1 MNYFTIKVETH
12 NRICKSTRQSAIVSH
27 SQCNN
32 DVVEDVILQSWDIC
46 TKMASK
52 STHYLDLVE
61 IPIHFESISK
71 VEGAFFDLQNFQM
84 FTVHRG
90 NTDVKVKGLKEDDN
104 FKMTIPPKGPVLSIK
119 FSGGDQ
125 KILSI
130 QRKKTHVEFVNVFAS
145 HNQEVILP
153 VKPSGVS
160 EVISFHWLFKNEYV
174 VLVMTSGIEI
184 YQFLAHRLQFRHLKS
199 YSINVAWAH
208 YFPNELILLVC
219 AKSSNVIHPFQFR
232 RGISPPVM
240 RLPKFE
246 VDVPTVRGLKQQLS
260 EQDVSLAKLYK
271 AIYVCVVRNNPQSQ
285 MQDAEVLLYHLV
297 PDSTA
302 KMMHVLVMHCS
313 GRFMISVEDNI
324 VIVHHQL
331 SKTSM
336 IFDIALGG
344 EKRGSLFRHYPVL
357 APLPIAPCK
366 LTLPPSG
373 NSNTDR
379 SSPKQSRVVHPE
391 MYSSKWVPFAPN
403 VIVDAQYGVMWQVK
417 LKLEAISTMITS
429 KDRAIDF
436 LLFRKDGRDVILSIC
451 CEALEPGQ
459 QYPLNVVSSIFDR
472 LNVACKVVSSTAH
485 AQEQLPLKAERLV
498 IDQKQVYTKVFAPFI
513 DRKDLPYKF
522 LVATVVEYIRSLH
535 KLHIPVEHFLYELVI
550 NLLIENKCFYQLHQ
564 FLQYHVISDSRP
576 LACLLLSRELVYP
589 PAQQLALDMF
599 KRLSE
604 TDSDIIDILLSSGQ
618 LLTALRFV
626 KSVGKVDTVSARQF
640 LEAAANE
647 GDKMLFNAVYK
658 FFEERNIRLRKSP
671 EFPHGE
677 DCKQYEVLYRKWF
690 GSYE

>member
-1 MNYFTIKVETH
+1 M
-12 NRICKSTRQSAIVSH
+12 
-27 SQCNN
+27 
-32 DVVEDVILQSWDIC
+32 
-46 TKMASK
+46 SK
-52 STHYLDLVE
+52 SAHYLDLEE
-61 IPIHFESISK
+61 IPIRFESINK
-71 VEGAFFDLQNFQM
+71 VEGAFFDLHNFQM

-119 FSGGDQ
+119 FSGGEQ

-130 QRKKTHVEFVNVFAS
+130 QRKKTYVEFVNVFAS
-145 HNQEVILP
+145 HNQEVVLP
-153 VKPSGVS
+153 VKSSGGS
-160 EVISFHWLFKNEYV
+160 EVVSFHWLFKNEYLILILTTGV
-174 VLVMTSGIEI
+174 EI
-184 YQFLAHRLQFRHLKS
+184 YQFQAHRLQFRYLKG
-199 YSINVAWAH
+199 YSINIAWAH
-208 YFPNELILLVC
+208 YYPDELTLLVC
-219 AKSSNVIHPFQFR
+219 AKSSNILHPFQFKK
-232 RGISPPVM
+232 GITPPVM
-240 RLPKFE
+240 KLPKFE
-246 VDVPTVRGLKQQLS
+246 VDIPTVRGLKPQLS

-271 AIYVCVVRNNPQSQ
+271 AIYVCVVRNSPQGQ
-285 MQDAEVLLYHLV
+285 QQDAEVLLYHLV
-297 PDSTA
+297 PDGTA
-302 KMMHVLVMHCS
+302 KMMHVLMMHCS
-313 GRFMISVEDNI
+313 GRFMISVVDNI
-324 VIVHHQL
+324 VVVHHQL

-336 IFDIALGG
+336 IFDIAFNG
-344 EKRGSLFRHYPVL
+344 EKKGSLLRHYPVL
-357 APLPIAPCK
+357 APLPITPCT
-366 LTLPPSG
+366 LTLPPTK
-373 NSNTDR
+373 NSSDKST
-379 SSPKQSRVVHPE
+379 STLQQPQVIHPE

-403 VIVDAQYGVMWQVK
+403 VIVDAQYGVMWWVK
-417 LKLEAISTMITS
+417 LKLEAISTMISS
-429 KDRAIDF
+429 KDKAVDF
-436 LLFRKDGRDVILSIC
+436 LLCRKDGRDVILSIC

-472 LNVACKVVSSTAH
+472 LNVAYKIAASTAH
-485 AQEQLPLKAERLV
+485 TQDQLPLKAERLV
-498 IDQKQVYTKVFAPFI
+498 IDQKQIYTKVFVPFI

-599 KRLSE
+599 KRLSDS
-604 TDSDIIDILLSSGQ
+604 DSDIIDILLSSGQ
-618 LLTALRFV
+618 ILTALRFV

-647 GDKMLFNAVYK
+647 GDKMLFNAVFK
-658 FFEERNIRLRKSP
+658 FFEERNIRLRKNA

-677 DCKQYEVLYRKWF
+677 DCRQYEMLYRKWF

>member
-1 MNYFTIKVETH
+1 M
-12 NRICKSTRQSAIVSH
+12 S
-27 SQCNN
+27 
-32 DVVEDVILQSWDIC
+32 
-46 TKMASK
+46 SK
-52 STHYLDLVE
+52 SGHYLELEE
-61 IPIHFESISK
+61 IPIRFESINR
-71 VEGAFFDLQNFQM
+71 VEGAFFDLHNFQM

-90 NTDVKVKGLKEDDN
+90 NTDVKVKGLSEDDN

-130 QRKKTHVEFVNVFAS
+130 QRKKAHVEFVNVFAS
-145 HNQEVILP
+145 HNQEVVLP
-153 VKPSGVS
+153 VKSSGGS
-160 EVISFHWLFKNEYV
+160 EVISFHWLFKNEYLILILTTGV
-174 VLVMTSGIEI
+174 EI
-184 YQFLAHRLQFRHLKS
+184 YQFTAHRLQFRYLKG
-199 YSINVAWAH
+199 YSINVAWAQ
-208 YFPNELILLVC
+208 YFPQELTLLVC
-219 AKSSNVIHPFQFR
+219 AKSSNIIHPFLFR
-232 RGISPPVM
+232 KGISPPVM
-240 RLPKFE
+240 RMAKFE
-246 VDVPTVRGLKQQLS
+246 VDMPTARGLKPQLS

-271 AIYVCVVRNNPQSQ
+271 ATYVCVVRNSSQGQ
-285 MQDAEVLLYHLV
+285 MQDAEVLLYHLTS
-297 PDSTA
+297 DGAA
-302 KMMHVLVMHCS
+302 KLMHILMLHCS
-313 GRFMISVEDNI
+313 GRFKISIVDNI
-324 VIVHHQL
+324 VVVHHQV

-336 IFDIALGG
+336 IFDIAYSAD
-344 EKRGSLFRHYPVL
+344 KKGSIFRHYPVL
-357 APLPIAPCK
+357 APLPISPCT
-366 LTLPPSG
+366 LTIPPA
-373 NSNTDR
+373 NSSNAKPTDT
-379 SSPKQSRVVHPE
+379 PPQVQTIHPE

-403 VIVDAQYGVMWQVK
+403 VIVDAQYGVMWWVR
-417 LKLEAISTMITS
+417 LKLEAISAMISS
-429 KDRAIDF
+429 KDKAIDF
-436 LLFRKDGRDVILSIC
+436 LLFRNNGRDVILSIC
-451 CEALEPGQ
+451 REALEPGQ

-472 LNVACKVVSSTAH
+472 LNVACKVASSTAH

-498 IDQKQVYTKVFAPFI
+498 IDQKQVYAQVFAPFI

-535 KLHIPVEHFLYELVI
+535 KLHIPVEHFLYEVVI

-604 TDSDIIDILLSSGQ
+604 SDSDIIDILLSSGQ

-658 FFEERNIRLRKSP
+658 FFEERNIRLRKNA

>member
-1 MNYFTIKVETH
+1 MM
-12 NRICKSTRQSAIVSH
+12 SARSV
-27 SQCNN
+27 
-32 DVVEDVILQSWDIC
+32 
-46 TKMASK
+46 
-52 STHYLDLVE
+52 HYLELEE
-61 IPIHFESISK
+61 IPIHFESINK
-71 VEGAFFDLQNFQM
+71 VEGAFFDLYNFQM

-119 FSGGDQ
+119 FSGGEQ
-125 KILSI
+125 KVLSI

-145 HNQEVILP
+145 HNQEVFLP
-153 VKPSGVS
+153 VKPSGGS
-160 EVISFHWLFKNEYV
+160 EVVSFHWLFKNEYLILILTTGV
-174 VLVMTSGIEI
+174 EI
-184 YQFLAHRLQFRHLKS
+184 YQFLGHRLQFRYLKG

-208 YFPNELILLVC
+208 YFPDELTLLVC
-219 AKSSNVIHPFQFR
+219 AKGSNIIHPFQFR
-232 RGISPPVM
+232 KGISPPVM

-246 VDVPTVRGLKQQLS
+246 VDIPTVRGMKPQLS

-271 AIYVCVVRNNPQSQ
+271 AIYVCVVRNNPQGQ
-285 MQDAEVLLYHLV
+285 QDAEVLLYHLV
-297 PDSTA
+297 PDGSA
-302 KMMHVLVMHCS
+302 KMMHILEMHCS
-313 GRFMISVEDNI
+313 GRFMISVTDNI
-324 VIVHHQL
+324 VVIHHQA

-336 IFDIALGG
+336 IFDIAFNG
-344 EKRGSLFRHYPVL
+344 EKKGSLLRHYPVL
-357 APLPIAPCK
+357 APLPIAPCTLK
-366 LTLPPSG
+366 LPP
-373 NSNTDR
+373 T
-379 SSPKQSRVVHPE
+379 SSTSSINPGQAAQVIHPE
-391 MYSSKWVPFAPN
+391 MYSPKWVPFAPR
-403 VIVDAQYGVMWQVK
+403 VIVDAQYGVMWWVN
-417 LKLEAISTMITS
+417 LKLDAISAMLPS
-429 KDRAIDF
+429 KDKVVDF
-436 LLFRKDGRDVILSIC
+436 LLLRKDGHDVILNIC
-451 CEALEPGQ
+451 REALEPGQ
-459 QYPLNVVSSIFDR
+459 QYPLNVISSIFDK
-472 LNVACKVVSSTAH
+472 LNVAYKIATSAVHT
-485 AQEQLPLKAERLV
+485 QDQLPYRADKLV

-513 DRKDLPYKF
+513 DRKDLQYKF

-535 KLHIPVEHFLYELVI
+535 KLHIHVEHFLYEMVI

-604 TDSDIIDILLSSGQ
+604 SDSDIIDILLSSGQ

-658 FFEERNIRLRKSP
+658 FFEERNIRLRKNA

-677 DCKQYEVLYRKWF
+677 DCKQYELLYRKWF
-690 GSYE
+690 GAHE

>member
-1 MNYFTIKVETH
+1 M
-12 NRICKSTRQSAIVSH
+12 S
-27 SQCNN
+27 
-32 DVVEDVILQSWDIC
+32 
-46 TKMASK
+46 SK
-52 STHYLDLVE
+52 SGHYLELEE
-61 IPIHFESISK
+61 IPIRFESINK
-71 VEGAFFDLQNFQM
+71 VEGAFFDLHNFQM

-145 HNQEVILP
+145 HNQEVVLP
-153 VKPSGVS
+153 VKSSGGS
-160 EVISFHWLFKNEYV
+160 EVVSFHWLFKNEYLILILTTGV
-174 VLVMTSGIEI
+174 EI
-184 YQFLAHRLQFRHLKS
+184 YQFMAHRLQFRYMKG

-208 YFPNELILLVC
+208 YFPEQLTLLVC
-219 AKSSNVIHPFQFR
+219 AKSSNIIHPFLFR
-232 RGISPPVM
+232 KGITPPVM

-246 VDVPTVRGLKQQLS
+246 VDIPTVRGIKPQLS

-271 AIYVCVVRNNPQSQ
+271 AIYVCVVRNSPQGQ
-285 MQDAEVLLYHLV
+285 LQDAEVLLYHLT
-297 PDSTA
+297 PDGTA
-302 KMMHVLVMHCS
+302 KLMHVLVLHCS
-313 GRFMISVEDNI
+313 GRFMISVVDNI
-324 VIVHHQL
+324 VVVHHQM

-336 IFDIALGG
+336 IFDIAFQAD
-344 EKRGSLFRHYPVL
+344 KKGSLFRHYPVL
-357 APLPIAPCK
+357 APLPIAPCI
-366 LTLPPSG
+366 LTLSS
-373 NSNTDR
+373 SNGSKGKST
-379 SSPKQSRVVHPE
+379 SSPQQAQTIHPE

-403 VIVDAQYGVMWQVK
+403 VIVDAQYGVMWWVK
-417 LKLEAISTMITS
+417 LKLEAISTMISS
-429 KDRAIDF
+429 KDKAIDF
-436 LLFRKDGRDVILSIC
+436 LLFRNNGRDVILSIC
-451 CEALEPGQ
+451 REALEPGQ

-472 LNVACKVVSSTAH
+472 LNVACKVASSTAH
-485 AQEQLPLKAERLV
+485 VQEQLPFKAERLV

-535 KLHIPVEHFLYELVI
+535 KLHIPVEHFLYEVVI

-604 TDSDIIDILLSSGQ
+604 SDSDIIDILLSSGQ

-658 FFEERNIRLRKSP
+658 FFEERNIRLRKNA